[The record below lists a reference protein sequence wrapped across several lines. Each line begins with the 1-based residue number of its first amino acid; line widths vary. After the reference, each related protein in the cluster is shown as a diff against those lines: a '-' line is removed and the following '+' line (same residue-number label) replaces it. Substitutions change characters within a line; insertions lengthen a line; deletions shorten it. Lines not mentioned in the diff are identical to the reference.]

1 MIRIESVH
9 KRFGRFVALKDV
21 SLTVERGQAVALWGS
36 NGAGKTTLLRCTLG
50 LLTFRGSVR
59 INGIDV
65 QRRGKAARRL
75 LGYVPQE
82 LAFYDD
88 FRVVEAIAF
97 FARLK
102 RVDRAACARSLEM
115 TGLGMHSRKRVREL
129 SGGMKQR
136 LALGI
141 AMLTDPPILL
151 LDEPTSNLDAA
162 GRQDLL
168 SQLAE
173 LRVQGK
179 TIFFTSHR
187 PEEVEE
193 LADRVI
199 TMESGRIV
207 GDRTPG
213 AGDDHQPACEKV
225 DVRVPAASLE
235 KALDALHARGFKT
248 SRPVA
253 DGPVECLNGCTN
265 TPAVDSSAGPKK
277 QGSTL

>member
-1 MIRIESVH
+1 MILIENVRM
-9 KRFGRFVALKDV
+9 KFGRFVALDGV
-21 SLTVERGQAVALWGS
+21 TLSVERGQAVALWGP

-50 LLTFRGSVR
+50 LLSFGGSVK
-59 INGIDV
+59 IDGIDV
-65 QRRGKAARRL
+65 RRRGKAARQL

-102 RVDRAACARSLEM
+102 RVDRAACSKALSIA
-115 TGLGMHSRKRVREL
+115 GLGEHQRKRVREL

-141 AMLTDPPILL
+141 AMLTDPPILM

-168 SQLAE
+168 AQLAE
-173 LRVQGK
+173 LRAQGK
-179 TIFFTSHR
+179 TVFFTSHR
-187 PEEVEE
+187 PEEVQE

-207 GDRTPG
+207 GDEAPG
-213 AGDDHQPACEKV
+213 ASAATGCEKV
-225 DVRVPAASLE
+225 DVRVPAASLDR
-235 KALDALHARGFKT
+235 ALNALRAEGFKT
-248 SRPVA
+248 SRA
-253 DGPVECLNGCTN
+253 LTDGPVECLNGCSGRTVE
-265 TPAVDSSAGPKK
+265 PSQAAEREGGVS
-277 QGSTL
+277 

>member
-1 MIRIESVH
+1 MIRVDCVQ
-9 KRFGRFVALKDV
+9 KAFGRFVALDGV
-21 SLTVERGQAVALWGS
+21 SLAVEKGQAVALWGS

-50 LLTFRGSVR
+50 LISFRGSVT
-59 INGIDV
+59 INDIDV
-65 QRRGKAARRL
+65 RRHGKAARRM

-97 FARLK
+97 FASLK
-102 RVDRAACARSLEM
+102 RVDKAACGRALAM
-115 TGLGMHSRKRVREL
+115 TGLGVHSRKRVREL

-162 GRQDLL
+162 GRSDLL
-168 SQLAE
+168 MQLAE
-173 LRVQGK
+173 LRRQGK

-199 TMESGRIV
+199 TMESGKIV
-207 GDRTPG
+207 GDRAPDAEIAHH
-213 AGDDHQPACEKV
+213 AGSDKV
-225 DVRVPAASLE
+225 SVRVPEASLQ
-235 KALDALHARGFKT
+235 KALAALHAQGFKT
-248 SRPVA
+248 TRPLA
-253 DGPVECLNGCTN
+253 GGPVECLNGFANKPSECSTKQ
-265 TPAVDSSAGPKK
+265 PKTE
-277 QGSTL
+277 GAS

>member
-9 KRFGRFVALKDV
+9 KRFGRFVALDSV
-21 SLTVERGQAVALWGS
+21 SLGVERGQAVALWGP

-50 LLTFRGSVR
+50 LLSFRGSVA
-59 INGIDV
+59 IDGIDV
-65 QRRGKAARRL
+65 RRRGKAARRL

-102 RVDRAACARSLEM
+102 RVDKAACARSLAFA
-115 TGLGMHSRKRVREL
+115 GLGAHSRKRVREL

-141 AMLTDPPILL
+141 AMLTDPPILM
-151 LDEPTSNLDAA
+151 LDEPTSNLDAV
-162 GRQDLL
+162 GRHDLL
-168 SQLAE
+168 GRLAE
-173 LRVQGK
+173 LRGRGK
-179 TIFFTSHR
+179 TVFFTSHR

-207 GDRTPG
+207 GDDAPRARG
-213 AGDDHQPACEKV
+213 ASRGESDKV

-235 KALDALHARGFKT
+235 RALGALRAEGFKT
-248 SRPVA
+248 SRPA
-253 DGPVECLNGCTN
+253 AGGPVECLNG
-265 TPAVDSSAGPKK
+265 SSTKTGD
-277 QGSTL
+277 GSPVGRREGEAP

>member
-1 MIRIESVH
+1 MIRIDAVS
-9 KRFGRFVALKDV
+9 KRFGRFVALDGV
-21 SLTVERGQAVALWGS
+21 SLTVERGQAVALWGP

-50 LLTFRGSVR
+50 LLAFRGSVT
-59 INGIDV
+59 IDGIDV
-65 QRRGKAARRL
+65 RRRGKAARRI

-102 RVDRAACARSLEM
+102 RAERASCARALEVA
-115 TGLGMHSRKRVREL
+115 GLRGHGRKRVREL

-141 AMLTDPPILL
+141 AMLTDPPILM

-162 GRQDLL
+162 GRHDLL
-168 SQLAE
+168 AQLAE
-173 LRVQGK
+173 LRGRGK

-207 GDRTPG
+207 RDAAPDRAGG
-213 AGDDHQPACEKV
+213 APSVE
-225 DVRVPAASLE
+225 VRVPEASLE
-235 KALDALHARGFKT
+235 RALEALRAQGFRT
-248 SRPVA
+248 SRAAP
-253 DGPVECLNGCTN
+253 GGRVECHNGCAGKAGR
-265 TPAVDSSAGPKK
+265 TPVVASGEGGAP
-277 QGSTL
+277 

>member
-1 MIRIESVH
+1 MIRIGEVR
-9 KRFGRFVALKDV
+9 KRFGRFVALDGV
-21 SLTVERGQAVALWGS
+21 SLEIERGEAVALWGP

-50 LLTFRGSVR
+50 LISYRGRVTIDGTDVR
-59 INGIDV
+59 
-65 QRRGKAARRL
+65 RRGKDARRQ

-88 FRVVEAIAF
+88 FRVSEAIAF

-102 RVDRAACARSLEM
+102 RAGRDGCGHALELS
-115 TGLGMHSRKRVREL
+115 GLGAHSRKRVREL

-141 AMLTDPPILL
+141 AMLTDPPILI

-162 GRQDLL
+162 GRKDL
-168 SQLAE
+168 LAE
-173 LRVQGK
+173 LARLRQQGK

-187 PEEVEE
+187 PEEVDH

-207 GDRTPG
+207 ADTRPERGG
-213 AGDDHQPACEKV
+213 CECGEKV
-225 DVRVPAASLE
+225 DVRVPRASLE
-235 KALDALHARGFKT
+235 RALEALRAEGFRT
-248 SRPVA
+248 VGESGA
-253 DGPVECLNGCTN
+253 GAVECLNGCGCGREAHE
-265 TPAVDSSAGPKK
+265 AVSGRMGA
-277 QGSTL
+277 